1 MSHSGNYD
9 CMSQFFRDSISF
21 HRLHS
26 KTCLAVI
33 SVFNSLNL
41 CLGVQVSVPHDFL
54 TFARLQGLSYLC
66 RSVQSM
72 SVSAHHEPPTTVG
85 FPLLPLL
92 LLLFFFFFFILLLL
106 SLIFLYA
113 LLHDFLLLNLLNV
126 VQRYSEQLLQFFGGD
141 SDASSPKNDT
151 ETGKELKS
159 VNDIDKY

>member
-1 MSHSGNYD
+1 
-9 CMSQFFRDSISF
+9 MSQFFRDSISF

-54 TFARLQGLSYLC
+54 TFARLKG
-66 RSVQSM
+66 
-72 SVSAHHEPPTTVG
+72 P
-85 FPLLPLL
+85 
-92 LLLFFFFFFILLLL
+92 IILL

-126 VQRYSEQLLQFFGGD
+126 VQHHSELLQFFGGD

-151 ETGKELKS
+151 ETGRELKP
-159 VNDIDKY
+159 VNDVDKY